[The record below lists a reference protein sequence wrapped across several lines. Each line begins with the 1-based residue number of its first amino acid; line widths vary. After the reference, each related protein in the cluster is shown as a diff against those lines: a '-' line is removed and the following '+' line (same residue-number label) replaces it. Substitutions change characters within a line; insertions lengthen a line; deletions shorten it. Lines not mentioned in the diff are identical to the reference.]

1 MQLSPSSEPTDR
13 EAAALRAELDALKIQ
28 LAETFQRLKVAEATV
43 QAIRSSEVNAVVVQQ
58 HDNSRVLTLAASE
71 KFYLQL
77 AQEFANVGTWEI
89 EFATNQANISEGLK
103 QTLGIDAA
111 GPVPLDELWPYVHPD
126 DRDRVRGI
134 LENARQ
140 SGNDQYY
147 LEFRIQA
154 VDGTVRWMAG
164 KGAILH
170 SAEGAPSRLVGVNLD
185 ITERKLSE
193 KALEESERAFRELAD
208 SMPQIVWTAKP
219 DGRVEYFNRRWYE
232 YTGMTDAVLQ
242 REERLLVVHP
252 EDRERARLAWDQA
265 MLTGKAMEVE
275 YRFRES
281 QSGNYRWHLGRAV
294 PISNEQGEIL
304 RWFGTATD
312 IHDQKSLQNSL
323 RDADH
328 RKDQFLAMLAHE
340 LRNPLSP
347 LMIAADLFA
356 SEPALSPQLRE
367 MADVMIRQ
375 TTQLKR
381 LIDDL
386 LDVSRISTGR
396 LELKRERVDL
406 REAIEAALDVSRP
419 LIDSSGHELIVDVPP
434 RSIFVQ
440 GDKTRLAQVVGNLLI
455 NSAKYTP
462 TGGHIRLTVQ
472 SDGDLVN
479 VAVEDDGIGIP
490 KAMLSNVFNLFTQV
504 DSSRTRSQSG
514 LGIGLTLVKTL
525 VEMHGGDVSA
535 ESGGPGLGSRFTV
548 RLPAMDRVSKADAA
562 PEGAGEKSAATRR
575 RILVIDD
582 NQSAS
587 YLLGKLLT
595 KLEQD
600 VQVEQSALRALSC
613 IHEFQPDI
621 VISDIAMPE
630 FSGYQ
635 LAREIRSLPLPK
647 QPILVAL
654 TGYGQEDDRQASLDA
669 GFDIHVTK
677 PIDIATLRTLLQS
690 N

>member
-1 MQLSPSSEPTDR
+1 MQPSPSPEATDK
-13 EAAALRAELDALKIQ
+13 ETAALRAELDALRSQ
-28 LAETFQRLKVAEATV
+28 LSDALERLEIAEATV
-43 QAIRSSEVNAVVVQQ
+43 QAIRSGEVDAVVVQS
-58 HDNSRVLTLAASE
+58 HDDSRVFTLAAPE

-77 AQEFANVGTWEI
+77 AQEVANVGTWEI
-89 EFATNQANISEGLK
+89 EFATDLANMSEGLK
-103 QTLGIDAA
+103 QTLGITSSGAI
-111 GPVPLDELWPYVHPD
+111 PLDELWPHVHPE

-134 LENARQ
+134 LDNARR
-140 SGNDQYY
+140 SGDEHYY
-147 LEFRIQA
+147 FEFRILA
-154 VDGTVRWMAG
+154 ANGTVRWMAG
-164 KGAILH
+164 KGAILQG
-170 SAEGAPSRLVGVNLD
+170 AERKPARLVGINLD
-185 ITERKLSE
+185 ITERKLAE
-193 KALEESERAFRELAD
+193 RALEESERAFRELAD

-232 YTGMTDAVLQ
+232 YTGMTQAVAQ
-242 REERLLVVHP
+242 RDERLQVVHP
-252 EDRERARLAWDQA
+252 EDRERAQLAWDQA
-265 MLTGKAMEVE
+265 VLTGRAMEIE
-275 YRFRES
+275 YRFRDS

-294 PISNEQGEIL
+294 PVRDERGEIL

-312 IHDQKSLQNSL
+312 IHDQKTLQNSL

-406 REAIEAALDVSRP
+406 REAIDAALDVSRP
-419 LIDSSGHELIVDVPP
+419 LIDSSGHQLVVDVPP
-434 RSIFVQ
+434 QPIFVQ

-462 TGGHIRLTVQ
+462 AGGHIRLTVQ
-472 SDGDLVN
+472 SGGDFVK

-548 RLPAMDRVSKADAA
+548 RLPAIDRVLRSDAA
-562 PEGAGEKSAATRR
+562 PAGAGEKSAAARR

-635 LAREIRSLPLPK
+635 LARQIRSLPLPK